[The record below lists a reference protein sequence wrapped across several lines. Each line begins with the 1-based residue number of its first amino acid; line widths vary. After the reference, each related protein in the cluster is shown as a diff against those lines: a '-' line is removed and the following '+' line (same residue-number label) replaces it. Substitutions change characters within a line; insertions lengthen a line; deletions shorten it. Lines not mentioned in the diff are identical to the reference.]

1 MLELEQEVRRL
12 SVYVSKLEQE
22 KTSLQQ
28 HLRSEEYS
36 RATEVMAFHQQQQE
50 ANVLLQKQVR
60 LWALMHTYI
69 ALGGAGLFNLYT
81 RTCLSRHRF
90 TYIVFNART
99 RYV

>member
-50 ANVLLQKQVR
+50 ASVLLQKQVR
-60 LWALMHTYI
+60 PWALMHTYVHSSW
-69 ALGGAGLFNLYT
+69 GGWVIQPL
-81 RTCLSRHRF
+81 H
-90 TYIVFNART
+90 TYVLE
-99 RYV
+99 

>member
-50 ANVLLQKQVR
+50 ASVLLQKQVR
-60 LWALMHTYI
+60 PWALLHTCI
-69 ALGGAGLFNLYT
+69 LTSQGAGLFNPHT
-81 RTCLSRHRF
+81 RT
-90 TYIVFNART
+90 
-99 RYV
+99 YVLE